1 MEMLKP
7 AQTTLVEKEAVI
19 IETITINELKK
30 QFESWKI

>member
-7 AQTTLVEKEAVI
+7 AQPTLVEKEAVQV
-19 IETITINELKK
+19 ETITINELKK